1 MLTSCWGWSVSYSS
15 NVSLRQHPMMAINT
29 NVNFIVWRKFGL
41 THPVDFMFH
50 SISSDRFPILG
61 MVTLD
66 LTTLSSSVYNTLDMR
81 F

>member
-1 MLTSCWGWSVSYSS
+1 
-15 NVSLRQHPMMAINT
+15 MMAIST

-41 THPVDFMFH
+41 THSVDSMFH
-50 SISSDRFPILG
+50 SISSDRLQVLG

-66 LTTLSSSVYNTLDMR
+66 LTTLSSSVYDTLDVR